1 MSDRERSIEQAF
13 RDFHRANPGIYNRL
27 VGMCREARARSCN
40 KVGIGMLFEV
50 LRWDHLVRTNADDFK
65 LNNNHRAYYARL
77 IMERE
82 SDLRGIFETRELR
95 AGSGRWL
102 LGPPPAAPAPREG
115 QEALPV

>member
-1 MSDRERSIEQAF
+1 MTDHRLRELEQAF
-13 RDFHRANPGIYNRL
+13 RDFHRSNPAVYTRL
-27 VGMCREARARSCN
+27 VGLCRQARARGRN

-50 LRWDHLVRTNADDFK
+50 LRWDHLLRTNAEDFK

-95 AGSGRWL
+95 AGGGRWI
-102 LGPPPAAPAPREG
+102 LGPAPAAPANNE